1 MGDPGPADGS
11 QQPAA
16 GGAPS
21 AQSAVVGGQGA
32 AAVEGQGAAA
42 VEQPS
47 ADVLQN
53 PPWPAAEAP
62 SAHSAALATASEGAL
77 TTAVSTSGPKRRSDS
92 SVVGGRPNLS
102 DETFDEPGKLG

>member
-11 QQPAA
+11 QQPVA

-21 AQSAVVGGQGA
+21 AQSAVVG
-32 AAVEGQGAAA
+32 GQGAAA

-62 SAHSAALATASEGAL
+62 SAPSAHSDALATASEGAL